1 MNPKLVTLLTRIAE
15 TLERIER
22 QHPPAAPEPL
32 PLLEAIAR
40 AYGTAQAVEVAAQVE
55 IARAEETAAENGTAK
70 RTRIKRTRPK
80 GPRWSDLFPHLRDLL
95 KTMREQTAKGK
106 RYQARLE
113 TETDQTARLF
123 FQIEIERAYAA
134 ANTANRAYRAFIK
147 QQIEAQPKHN

>member
-22 QHPPAAPEPL
+22 QNAPAAPEPL

-40 AYGTAQAVEVAAQVE
+40 TYGTAQAVEVAAQVE
-55 IARAEETAAENGTAK
+55 IARAEEAAAETGTAK
-70 RTRIKRTRPK
+70 RTRAA

-123 FQIEIERAYAA
+123 FQMEIERADAA
-134 ANTANRAYRAFIK
+134 ANTAHRAYRAFIK
-147 QQIEAQPKHN
+147 QQIETQPEHN